1 MVLLLCFFFSSKR
14 RHTMCA
20 LVTGVQTCA
29 LPILLANTNEHS
41 LGKGEV
47 QSSNLCSSTTKKPK
61 KIKRLAGLSFSTNTA
76 DYTGSGHYRGR
87 ISSRSVRKD
96 ASGAGHWSVS
106 GPGRGR
112 S

>member
-1 MVLLLCFFFSSKR
+1 MGCCSS
-14 RHTMCA
+14 
-20 LVTGVQTCA
+20 GV
-29 LPILLANTNEHS
+29 EHS

-87 ISSRSVRKD
+87 ISSRSVRKH

-112 S
+112 RSEERRVGKECVSKCRSRCQRYH